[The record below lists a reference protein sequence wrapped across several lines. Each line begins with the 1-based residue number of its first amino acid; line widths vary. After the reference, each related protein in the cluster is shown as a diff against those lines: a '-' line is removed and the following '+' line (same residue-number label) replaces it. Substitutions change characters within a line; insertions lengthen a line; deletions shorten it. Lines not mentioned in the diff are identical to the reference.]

1 MKMTVNIKI
10 KGVHELSETVDEM
23 EKLWKKHSNTI
34 GDIKIKVQEE
44 RGKVKWGFWKKIQK
58 KMNFA
63 MT

>member
-44 RGKVKWGFWKKIQK
+44 RGKVK
-58 KMNFA
+58 
-63 MT
+63 